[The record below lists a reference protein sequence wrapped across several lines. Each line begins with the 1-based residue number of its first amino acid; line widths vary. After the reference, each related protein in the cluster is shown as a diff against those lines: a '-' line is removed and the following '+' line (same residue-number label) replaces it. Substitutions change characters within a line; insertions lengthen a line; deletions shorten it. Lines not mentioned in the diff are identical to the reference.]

1 MCTISLREVLQNK
14 NYPES
19 GSMLYRLF
27 EKYISDSK
35 IILDFNGVNSLP
47 SLFLNVSIG
56 KFIENYGVETLKQ
69 KISFVNITKQQ
80 AERIRNYV
88 TQLCEHIR

>member
-1 MCTISLREVLQNK
+1 MCTISLHEVLQNK
-14 NYPES
+14 NYPDA
-19 GSMLYRLF
+19 GDVLYCLF
-27 EKYISDSK
+27 EKYINDPK
-35 IILDFNGVNSLP
+35 IILDFTGVNSLP

-56 KFIENYGVETLKQ
+56 KFIENYGAETLKQ

-88 TQLCEHIR
+88 TQLCEQIK